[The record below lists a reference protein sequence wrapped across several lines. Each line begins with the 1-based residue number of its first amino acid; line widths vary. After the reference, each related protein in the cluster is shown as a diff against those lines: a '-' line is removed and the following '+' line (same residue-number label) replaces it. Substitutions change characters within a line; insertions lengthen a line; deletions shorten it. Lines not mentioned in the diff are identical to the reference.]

1 MDDPLEME
9 ALENQHDEKLDA
21 QLASVGMEQNRAK
34 GEVLPCF
41 QGKNSCRYNQAIF
54 GKMLS
59 MAGKPKKVVRY
70 LGGWGHCRGNNRV
83 EIEKHLQAMD
93 RGWCALGGFWRS
105 KLAIVSR
112 K

>member
-41 QGKNSCRYNQAIF
+41 QGKNSCRYNQAILEAGDTNEGTLEWRLRSTNKQWIEDGTHLEDF
-54 GKMLS
+54 GE
-59 MAGKPKKVVRY
+59 PK
-70 LGGWGHCRGNNRV
+70 LD
-83 EIEKHLQAMD
+83 IE
-93 RGWCALGGFWRS
+93 
-105 KLAIVSR
+105 SR
-112 K
+112 E